1 MPTSPAFDWGSRT
14 YIMGILNVTPD
25 SFSGDGLGTDLGAT
39 LRQAEQMV
47 AEGADLLDVGGES
60 TRPGAEPVGLDEEL
74 RRVVPVVEA
83 LARRFDLP
91 ISIDT
96 TKAEAASRAV
106 EAGATMVNDIWAMR
120 HDPAM
125 VGVVAEAGCWVVLMH
140 NREAVPSVDEV
151 GGHYADVRYAD
162 VVAEV
167 GAWLLEATR
176 AAESAGVRRERIVL
190 DPGLGF
196 GKTYRQNLELIR
208 RLSEL
213 RVLGYPLLVGASRKS
228 FTGRAQRLP
237 VDQRLESSLATMVL
251 CIAGGADVVR
261 VHDVGPAVRA
271 ARMADEIVRRTGAA

>member
-1 MPTSPAFDWGSRT
+1 MPSWPAFDWGSRT
-14 YIMGILNVTPD
+14 YVMGILNITPD

-47 AEGADLLDVGGES
+47 TAGADLLDVGGES
-60 TRPGAEPVGLDEEL
+60 TRPGAASVGLDEEL
-74 RRVVPVVEA
+74 ARVIPIVEA
-83 LARRFDLP
+83 LAHRFEVP

-96 TKAEAASRAV
+96 TKAEVARRAV
-106 EAGATMVNDIWAMR
+106 EAGATMVNDVWAMR
-120 HDPAM
+120 RDPAM
-125 VGVVAEAGCWVVLMH
+125 AGVVAAAGCWAVLMH
-140 NREAVPSVDEV
+140 NREAVPSVDAV
-151 GGHYADVRYAD
+151 GGHYADVRYVD

-167 GAWLLEATR
+167 STWLLEA
-176 AAESAGVRRERIVL
+176 AGVAESAGVPRARIVL

-213 RVLGYPLLVGASRKS
+213 RALGYPLLIGASRKS

-237 VDQRLESSLATMVL
+237 IDQRLESSLATMVL

-271 ARMADEIVRRTGAA
+271 AGMADEIVRRAGVE